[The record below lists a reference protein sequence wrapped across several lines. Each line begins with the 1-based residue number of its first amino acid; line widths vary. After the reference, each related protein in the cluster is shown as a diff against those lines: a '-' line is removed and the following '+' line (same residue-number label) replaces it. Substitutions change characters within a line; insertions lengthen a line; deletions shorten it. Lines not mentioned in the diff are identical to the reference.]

1 MYHGEGSCLF
11 KRFKCGLKANK
22 DMPSSK
28 TGVKDIKK
36 SCIFLVQ
43 NKEWI
48 VQERSQSYHR
58 KVLLKAFTRMVKL
71 WDYSHES

>member
-11 KRFKCGLKANK
+11 KRFKCRLKANK

-48 VQERSQSYHR
+48 VQERSQ
-58 KVLLKAFTRMVKL
+58 
-71 WDYSHES
+71 